1 MGQVRVVDRASKEI
15 VVFLAGDIDGGME
28 EQLSQALSEVV
39 LLERL
44 DDLDRV
50 VVDAREVTSLGPAG
64 IRFLRNLERTGEEQG
79 FDLAFS
85 MLNGPALA
93 ALSEEQW
100 PYAAGSGIPS

>member
-28 EQLSQALSEVV
+28 EQLNWALSEVT

-44 DDLDRV
+44 DDLHRV

-64 IRFLRNLERTGEEQG
+64 IRFLRNLERTGVEQG
-79 FDLAFS
+79 YDLAFS
-85 MLNGPALA
+85 MLNAQALQG
-93 ALSEEQW
+93 LSREHW
-100 PYAAGSGIPS
+100 PYAAGLST

>member
-28 EQLSQALSEVV
+28 DELNQALSEVT

-44 DDLDRV
+44 DDLNRV
-50 VVDAREVTSLGPAG
+50 VVDAREVSSLGPAG
-64 IRFLRNLERTGEEQG
+64 IRFLRNLERAGEEQG

-85 MLNGPALA
+85 MLNAPALA
-93 ALSEEQW
+93 ALAEERW
-100 PYAAGSGIPS
+100 PYASGLSS